1 MLSPQEFL
9 NQYLGWGKDIDG
21 AAGIQCVD
29 LAKEHYRLV
38 GVPNYR
44 DPIGGDGY
52 ADNIWYNKER
62 WAAWY
67 DFIPAG
73 SFKDGDMVIFP
84 HKARGGW
91 THPYSHVC
99 FWYGGKEF
107 GTNQGGSPKATLINT
122 DWSDALGALRFKGW
136 NGEVLPYGYMELT
149 RSGIRA
155 KVAHTPAS
163 KGYGLHVLSA
173 EGNTALK
180 DITAFDSEKLVKF
193 AVMNAGYFQMASGQA
208 DPVDTHYGVEQD
220 ADAGNTYTQAP
231 KQSGILAF
239 YENRDGVCDVCNG
252 DQYFGTP
259 EEVHFAITPYAVR
272 IHKGQKT
279 FFRSTNYGDK
289 DDTLNTQ
296 SAAAKFDNGD
306 WAFAVFPDKI
316 YPRDVVTFF
325 DNFAGVQELILM
337 DSGGSSQLL
346 AWNNDSMQMEKKEY
360 TGRGL
365 PNVLV
370 LGKLAEGTPKE
381 EEIHPQPQPVIV
393 PIEPE
398 PEPEPEK
405 PADPQPLPEV
415 PEIIIDDREE
425 EKMDKEVT
433 IREHIAKLIDVK
445 SLMTFALIGT
455 LCYLQIEGKQLDQQF
470 MTIVTAVV
478 TFYFSY
484 QVKKNGDQK

>member
-1 MLSPQEFL
+1 
-9 NQYLGWGKDIDG
+9 
-21 AAGIQCVD
+21 
-29 LAKEHYRLV
+29 
-38 GVPNYR
+38 
-44 DPIGGDGY
+44 
-52 ADNIWYNKER
+52 
-62 WAAWY
+62 
-67 DFIPAG
+67 
-73 SFKDGDMVIFP
+73 MVIFP

-136 NGEVLPYGYMELT
+136 NGEVLPYGYMELI

-155 KVAHTPAS
+155 KIARTPAA

-173 EGNTALK
+173 DGNTALK

-208 DPVDTHYGVEQD
+208 DPVGTHYGIEQD

-239 YENRDGVCDVCNG
+239 FENRDGVCDVCNG

-272 IHKGQKT
+272 IHKGHKT
-279 FFRSTNYGDK
+279 FFRSVNYGDK

-306 WAFAVFPDKI
+306 WALAVFPDKI

-360 TGRGL
+360 TERKL

-393 PIEPE
+393 PIE

-433 IREHIAKLIDVK
+433 IREQIAKLIDVK

-470 MTIVTAVV
+470 MSIVTAVV

-484 QVKKNGDQK
+484 QIKKNGDQK

>member
-52 ADNIWYNKER
+52 ADNIWYHKER

-107 GTNQGGSPKATLINT
+107 GTNQGTPKATLINT

-136 NGEVLPYGYMELT
+136 NGEALPYGYMELT

-155 KVAHTPAS
+155 KIARAPIS

-173 EGNTALK
+173 DGNTALK
-180 DITAFDSEKLVKF
+180 DITAFDSEKLVKY

-208 DPVDTHYGVEQD
+208 DPIGTHYGIEQD

-239 YENRDGVCDVCNG
+239 FENRDGVCDVCNG

-279 FFRSTNYGDK
+279 FFRSINYGDK

-306 WAFAVFPDKI
+306 WALAVFPDKI

-360 TGRGL
+360 TERKL

-393 PIEPE
+393 PIE

-433 IREHIAKLIDVK
+433 IREQIAKLIDVK

>member
-52 ADNIWYNKER
+52 ADNIWYHKER

-107 GTNQGGSPKATLINT
+107 GTNQGTPKATLINT

-136 NGEVLPYGYMELT
+136 NGETLPYGYMELT

-155 KVAHTPAS
+155 KIARTPAA

-173 EGNTALK
+173 DGNTALK

-208 DPVDTHYGVEQD
+208 DPIGTHYGIEQD

-239 YENRDGVCDVCNG
+239 FENRDGVCDVCNG

-279 FFRSTNYGDK
+279 FFRSINYGDK

-306 WAFAVFPDKI
+306 WALAVFPDKI

-398 PEPEPEK
+398 PEPEK

-433 IREHIAKLIDVK
+433 IREQIAKLIDVK

>member
-1 MLSPQEFL
+1 
-9 NQYLGWGKDIDG
+9 
-21 AAGIQCVD
+21 
-29 LAKEHYRLV
+29 
-38 GVPNYR
+38 
-44 DPIGGDGY
+44 
-52 ADNIWYNKER
+52 
-62 WAAWY
+62 
-67 DFIPAG
+67 
-73 SFKDGDMVIFP
+73 
-84 HKARGGW
+84 
-91 THPYSHVC
+91 
-99 FWYGGKEF
+99 
-107 GTNQGGSPKATLINT
+107 
-122 DWSDALGALRFKGW
+122 
-136 NGEVLPYGYMELT
+136 
-149 RSGIRA
+149 
-155 KVAHTPAS
+155 
-163 KGYGLHVLSA
+163 
-173 EGNTALK
+173 
-180 DITAFDSEKLVKF
+180 
-193 AVMNAGYFQMASGQA
+193 
-208 DPVDTHYGVEQD
+208 
-220 ADAGNTYTQAP
+220 
-231 KQSGILAF
+231 
-239 YENRDGVCDVCNG
+239 
-252 DQYFGTP
+252 
-259 EEVHFAITPYAVR
+259 
-272 IHKGQKT
+272 
-279 FFRSTNYGDK
+279 
-289 DDTLNTQ
+289 
-296 SAAAKFDNGD
+296 
-306 WAFAVFPDKI
+306 
-316 YPRDVVTFF
+316 
-325 DNFAGVQELILM
+325 M

-433 IREHIAKLIDVK
+433 IREQIAKLIDVK